1 MKATPTIESHVQHG
15 NEQSRPGPRH
25 PRLKADEETLRED
38 TRIGLRAARGLVP
51 IAEAAQRAGL
61 NRSTVYEL
69 YLGNGNAED

>member
-1 MKATPTIESHVQHG
+1 MSSTAISKADQARVTLDSLGE
-15 NEQSRPGPRH
+15 RRA
-25 PRLKADEETLRED
+25 RLKADEETLRED

-69 YLGNGNAED
+69 YLGNAED